1 VIELSRKAEDY
12 LEAIYGLS
20 LTHEQVKTKDIADV
34 LNVRTPSV
42 VEMVKKLDR
51 MELVVYRKYDGVKL
65 TPEGEKIA
73 MDIRERYETFKSF
86 LTLIQVPVEIAAR
99 DACIMEHELD
109 RRTIQQ
115 IRDFVEFMNGHM
127 IHLAF
132 LGEFKIYTKTKQS
145 AASESRSS
153 VRGADSIGSPF
164 P

>member
-12 LEAIYGLS
+12 LEAIYDLS
-20 LTHEQVKTKDIADV
+20 LTHEPFKTKDIADA
-34 LNVRTPSV
+34 LNVRSPSV

-65 TPEGEKIA
+65 TLKGVKIA

-86 LTLIQVPVEIAAR
+86 LTLIQVPAEIAAR

-109 RRTIQQ
+109 SRTIQQ

-132 LGEFKIYTKTKQS
+132 LGEFKAYSKTKQS
-145 AASESRSS
+145 EASEQRSAA
-153 VRGADSIGSPF
+153 RGAGTIGPSF
-164 P
+164 W